1 MTFQTPPPPPVRCT
15 PPRPPN
21 KAVIEVTIVGHDQWP
36 NGDKKVVVRTALDE
50 YLYLSPLTLELSR
63 A

>member
-1 MTFQTPPPPPVRCT
+1 MTFQTPPPPPVRPK
-15 PPRPPN
+15 PPQLEGKQR
-21 KAVIEVTIVGHDQWP
+21 IEVTVIGHDEWP
-36 NGDKKVVVRTALDE
+36 NGEKKVVVRTACDE